1 MRLWTGC
8 VAGALL
14 DTEYVERLTA
24 AGFTGAAVEVTRRYE
39 RQDLLD
45 LAADLRPAD
54 IPADL
59 DVDAIIE
66 AMEGAVASAFVR
78 ATKPA

>member
-14 DTEYVERLTA
+14 DSEYVAKLTA
-24 AGFTGAAVEVTRRYE
+24 AGFRDAAVEVTRAYN

-45 LAADLRPAD
+45 MGADQRLED
-54 IPADL
+54 VPADL
-59 DVDAIIE
+59 DVDAVLD
-66 AMEGAVASAFVR
+66 AMDGAVASAFVR